1 MKWKFSKHSTS
12 NYVLTIIIIIA
23 IIIIITRRPHPDTL
37 ESGPQ
42 LGLGCHG
49 RGHPSSVISSQYINY
64 SRCSGGS
71 SRNQKTSQVPGTLQH
86 ARLHPIN
93 NTGMDLISDL
103 ARDLTRSTGD
113 PRESSFLFQRLS
125 ISVQRFNAVAFRGTF
140 TDSENRDY
148 NTMTIV

>member
-1 MKWKFSKHSTS
+1 MPRSRTPHSS
-12 NYVLTIIIIIA
+12 I
-23 IIIIITRRPHPDTL
+23 
-37 ESGPQ
+37 
-42 LGLGCHG
+42 
-49 RGHPSSVISSQYINY
+49 ISSQYINY

-86 ARLHPIN
+86 ARLHPTGSINIIPIN
-93 NTGMDLISDL
+93 NTGMDFISDL
-103 ARDLTRSTGD
+103 ARGLTRSTGD

-125 ISVQRFNAVAFRGTF
+125 ICVQRFNAIAFWGTF